1 MKKLKVLLLLVLV
14 LFTTGCGKRVPTTEE
29 KFKDAFKDYKVEDV
43 TSDFNFVNKAF
54 KVTGSNDLVVIF
66 FDCKSVDVTQDIYY
80 DEITNITKKAAAE
93 LIADNGKEY
102 EYNENDIEKTIT
114 KGDNYTIAQYSL
126 KDTYYR
132 VSWIDNTYIYG
143 KIDIG
148 SKTTLVNLMNSLKY
162 SMSNMCIY
170 YDYYE
175 VYDMEEKNVGV
186 SLTKILEE
194 GELLAMNIHRG
205 VQVAKNRNTL
215 DAVNR
220 IVKKVNSFYTKI
232 ENIKLSNNNL
242 KQALNIFRTIKDGL
256 SELKLVKD
264 SIINQNANVKVNPS
278 M

>member
-1 MKKLKVLLLLVLV
+1 MKKFKILLLLVLV

-29 KFKDAFKDYKVEDV
+29 KFKDTFKDYKVEDV

-66 FDCKSVDVTQDIYY
+66 FDCKSVDVTKDIYY

-143 KIDIG
+143 KVDIG

-162 SMSNMCIY
+162 
-170 YDYYE
+170 
-175 VYDMEEKNVGV
+175 
-186 SLTKILEE
+186 
-194 GELLAMNIHRG
+194 
-205 VQVAKNRNTL
+205 
-215 DAVNR
+215 
-220 IVKKVNSFYTKI
+220 
-232 ENIKLSNNNL
+232 
-242 KQALNIFRTIKDGL
+242 
-256 SELKLVKD
+256 
-264 SIINQNANVKVNPS
+264 
-278 M
+278 